1 MRTYRIV
8 EDRSCGIVHIRFTG
22 SLEDCK
28 KWLKDNC
35 SYDEDTNDYYSNV
48 VFCDRSLIYIDDTC
62 NDPENVNGNNE
73 KMENL
78 EIFDKDGK
86 ALHIADVIY
95 SFIKNVAEENNKDI
109 EDVLVGVD
117 VGVSKEKTPVWIYT
131 TEPVDNGYDAID
143 LHNFGKP
150 IKVNCI

>member
-1 MRTYRIV
+1 
-8 EDRSCGIVHIRFTG
+8 
-22 SLEDCK
+22 
-28 KWLKDNC
+28 
-35 SYDEDTNDYYSNV
+35 
-48 VFCDRSLIYIDDTC
+48 
-62 NDPENVNGNNE
+62 
-73 KMENL
+73 MENL

-109 EDVLVGVD
+109 EDVLVGVKDLLTFYQGFFWVHD

-131 TEPVDNGYDAID
+131 TEPVDNGYNAID

-150 IKVNCI
+150 IEDE

>member
-8 EDRSCGIVHIRFTG
+8 EVRTCGIVHTRFTG
-22 SLEDCK
+22 SLEECN
-28 KWLKDNC
+28 KWLKDNLC
-35 SYDEDTNDYYSNV
+35 WDEDTNDYYSNV
-48 VFCDRSLIYIDDTC
+48 VFCDRSSIYIDDTC
-62 NDPENVNGNNE
+62 NDKEL

>member
-1 MRTYRIV
+1 
-8 EDRSCGIVHIRFTG
+8 
-22 SLEDCK
+22 
-28 KWLKDNC
+28 
-35 SYDEDTNDYYSNV
+35 
-48 VFCDRSLIYIDDTC
+48 
-62 NDPENVNGNNE
+62 
-73 KMENL
+73 MENL
-78 EIFDKDGK
+78 EIFDKSGK
-86 ALHIADVIY
+86 SLHIADVIY

-117 VGVSKEKTPVWIYT
+117 VGVSKTPVWIYT

>member
-8 EDRSCGIVHIRFTG
+8 EDRSCGIVHTRFTG
-22 SLEDCK
+22 SLKDCK

-35 SYDEDTNDYYSNV
+35 WYDEDTNDYYSNV

-62 NDPENVNGNNE
+62 KEL